1 MPPLYAVICLLSLLN
16 KEAGLFNSQ
25 AEYRQVGSPYKGEG
39 GKRKQSQGDINSCW
53 RSKIELQV
61 MW

>member
-39 GKRKQSQGDINSCW
+39 GKKSRVRETSTAAGGE
-53 RSKIELQV
+53 R
-61 MW
+61 

>member
-39 GKRKQSQGDINSCW
+39 EKKAESGRRQQLL
-53 RSKIELQV
+53 EE
-61 MW
+61 